1 MPPQHMDKI
10 VPLIGS
16 AEVGPLG
23 VLHLPRL
30 WLKVSLN
37 AKGLLADGYPAVGT
51 GFDQMVLD
59 GLGLQKDAVVAY
71 IAKSRP
77 TYPEFETWIKQQPES
92 RLDAGSIAKLN
103 EAIRGYD
110 HDDGTVQSVLGEN
123 GLPAD
128 VGIRD
133 AVTLNRIDDWKCFH
147 EAVLK

>member
-1 MPPQHMDKI
+1 MTKI

-30 WLKVSLN
+30 WLKVSLDG
-37 AKGLLADGYPAVGT
+37 KGLLADGYPAVGT

-59 GLGLQKDAVVAY
+59 GLNLKKEAVVDY
-71 IAKSRP
+71 TTKHRP
-77 TYPEFETWIKQQPES
+77 TYCEFESWIKQQPGA
-92 RLDAGSIAKLN
+92 RLAAASITNLN
-103 EAIRGYD
+103 EAIRGYN
-110 HDDGTVQSVLGEN
+110 HDEGTVESVLGEN
-123 GLPAD
+123 GLPPD

-147 EAVLK
+147 DAVLK

>member
-1 MPPQHMDKI
+1 MNKI

-30 WLKVSLN
+30 WLKVSLEG
-37 AKGLLADGYPAVGT
+37 KGLLADGYPAVGK

-59 GLGLQKDAVVAY
+59 GLGLQKDAVVDF
-71 IAKSRP
+71 ITKSNP
-77 TYPEFETWIKQQPES
+77 TYPEFETWIKQQPGT
-92 RLDAGSIAKLN
+92 RLDAASITKLN
-103 EAIRGYD
+103 ETIRGYN

-123 GLPAD
+123 GLPFD
-128 VGIRD
+128 LGIRD

-147 EAVLK
+147 EAFLK

>member
-1 MPPQHMDKI
+1 MNKI

-30 WLKVSLN
+30 WLKVSLDG
-37 AKGLLADGYPAVGT
+37 KGLLADGYPAVGT

-59 GLGLQKDAVVAY
+59 GLNLKKEDVVGYITKDHPSY
-71 IAKSRP
+71 C
-77 TYPEFETWIKQQPES
+77 EFETWIKQQS
-92 RLDAGSIAKLN
+92 GARLDAGSIEKLN
-103 EAIRGYD
+103 EAIRGFD
-110 HDDGTVQSVLGEN
+110 HDEGTVQAVLGEN
-123 GLPAD
+123 GLPVD
-128 VGIRD
+128 IGIRD

>member
-1 MPPQHMDKI
+1 MDKI

-30 WLKVSLN
+30 WLKVSLDS
-37 AKGLLADGYPAVGT
+37 KGLLADGYPAVGT

-59 GLGLQKDAVVAY
+59 GLGLKKEAVVDYIKRSHPAY
-71 IAKSRP
+71 CQ
-77 TYPEFETWIKQQPES
+77 FEAWIKEQPGVKLDSASVS
-92 RLDAGSIAKLN
+92 RLNDSIRSYN
-103 EAIRGYD
+103 

-128 VGIRD
+128 LGIRD
-133 AVTLNRIDDWKCFH
+133 AVTLNRIDDWKGFH
-147 EAVLK
+147 QAMLK

>member
-1 MPPQHMDKI
+1 MSKI

-30 WLKVSLN
+30 WLKVSLDG
-37 AKGLLADGYPAVGT
+37 KGLLADGYPAVGT

-59 GLGLQKDAVVAY
+59 GLNLKKEAVVEY
-71 IAKSRP
+71 ITKSRP
-77 TYPEFETWIKQQPES
+77 SYCEFESWIKQQPGS
-92 RLDAGSIAKLN
+92 RLDSASVDKLN
-103 EAIRGYD
+103 QAIRGYN
-110 HDDGTVQSVLGEN
+110 HDEGTVQSVLGDN

-147 EAVLK
+147 DAVLK

>member
-1 MPPQHMDKI
+1 MSKI

-30 WLKVSLN
+30 WLKVSLD
-37 AKGLLADGYPAVGT
+37 AKGLLADGYPAVGA

-59 GLGLQKDAVVAY
+59 GLGLKKEAVVDY
-71 IAKSRP
+71 ITKNKP
-77 TYPEFETWIKQQPES
+77 TYCQLESWIKQQPGAHI
-92 RLDAGSIAKLN
+92 DAASVAKLN
-103 EAIRGYD
+103 DSIRGYH
-110 HDDGTVQSVLGEN
+110 HDEGTVESVLGEN
-123 GLPAD
+123 GLSSD
-128 VGIRD
+128 TGIRD

>member
-1 MPPQHMDKI
+1 MNKI

-30 WLKVSLN
+30 WLKVSLD

-51 GFDQMVLD
+51 GFDQMVLE
-59 GLGLQKDAVVAY
+59 GLGLRKEAVVGF
-71 IAKSRP
+71 IRESHP
-77 TYPEFETWIKQQPES
+77 TYCRFEAWIKEQPGV
-92 RLDAGSIAKLN
+92 RLDSASIARLN
-103 EAIRGYD
+103 ESIRGFS
-110 HDDGTVQSVLGEN
+110 HDDGTVQAVLGEN
-123 GLPAD
+123 ELPSD
-128 VGIRD
+128 IGIRD

>member
-1 MPPQHMDKI
+1 MNKI

-30 WLKVSLN
+30 WLKVSLD
-37 AKGLLADGYPAVGT
+37 AKGALANGYPAVGT

-59 GLGLQKDAVVAY
+59 GLSLKKDAVVEF
-71 IAKSRP
+71 ITKNRP
-77 TYPEFETWIKQQPES
+77 TYCQFEAWIKEQPGTH
-92 RLDAGSIAKLN
+92 LDSTSITKLN
-103 EAIRGYD
+103 DAIRGYN
-110 HDDGTVQSVLGEN
+110 HDEGTVQSVLGEN
-123 GLPAD
+123 ALPSD
-128 VGIRD
+128 IGIRD